1 MHNLLTNGIFILV
14 AIGLAFSARE
24 AIRSAIAHNIIS
36 SVVFTLVAIP
46 ALVFVVLTLFGF
58 I

>member
-1 MHNLLTNGIFILV
+1 MHNLLTNGLFILI

-24 AIRSAIAHNIIS
+24 AIRSAMARDIIS